1 VLGAEGRSRQN
12 AGLHAPEVERRRGP
26 RHQGTI
32 ALGWRPVAAA
42 AAWADNGGEGRGR
55 CGTEDADGAKAGG
68 GLATRLQ
75 AVVVPRLG
83 PARARLS
90 SRTVA
95 GRRAATVR
103 RATA

>member
-1 VLGAEGRSRQN
+1 VLGAEGRCRQN
-12 AGLHAPEVERRRGP
+12 ASLHALEVERRRGP
-26 RHQGTI
+26 RHQGTT

-42 AAWADNGGEGRGR
+42 AAWADNSVEGRGR
-55 CGTEDADGAKAGG
+55 RGTEDADGAEASG

-75 AVVVPRLG
+75 AVAVPQLG

-90 SRTVA
+90 SRTAA
-95 GRRAATVR
+95 GRRAAMVR